1 MLQYLPAFKL
11 PNGNAAFGE
20 RRLPEIA
27 PLGLIE
33 ICVPSPPVTPRCG
46 SPAVIHICPRW
57 GRYDSRQYPTFF
69 HHTLNAKNICINL

>member
-27 PLGLIE
+27 PLGF
-33 ICVPSPPVTPRCG
+33 
-46 SPAVIHICPRW
+46 AV
-57 GRYDSRQYPTFF
+57 
-69 HHTLNAKNICINL
+69 NLMKKIL